1 MPLVRIDLP
10 ASTAA
15 TEAAAV
21 SRAVHQALVDIFGVP
36 QDDMFQVVARRP
48 PGEIV
53 CTPQYLGIAHSDR
66 VAFVQIA
73 CSPGRT
79 VGLKEALYARIA
91 ADIGAATGFHADDV
105 IINLLETARENWS
118 FGRGEA
124 QYAAMDRQAPPARR
138 AS

>member
-10 ASTAA
+10 ASASA
-15 TEAAAV
+15 TEAAAA
-21 SRAVHQALVDIFGVP
+21 SRAVHQALVEVFSVP

-53 CTPQYLGIAHSDR
+53 CTPTFLGVDHSDK
-66 VAFVQIA
+66 VAFVQIV

-91 ADIGAATGFHADDV
+91 EDVAAGAGLRREDV

-118 FGRGEA
+118 FGNGLA
-124 QYAAMDRQAPPARR
+124 QYALIDRQPPTTRGG
-138 AS
+138 S

>member
-10 ASTAA
+10 ASTSA

-21 SRAVHQALVDIFGVP
+21 SRAVHQALVDIFSVP
-36 QDDMFQVVARRP
+36 QDDLFHVVARRP

-53 CTPQYLGIAHSDR
+53 CSPQYLGISHSDR

-91 ADIGAATGFHADDV
+91 GDIAAATGFHADDV
-105 IINLLETARENWS
+105 IINLVETARENWS
-118 FGRGEA
+118 FGAGVA
-124 QYAAMDRQAPPARR
+124 HYAVMDRQPPAAPRR
-138 AS
+138 S